1 MLFRGPLHFRLE
13 CFSVNSG
20 AGLSPSLLLRG
31 TQYSPAAASKPCSSQ
46 AHFEWSILLYRDTRL
61 EACLDFREHQFLFK

>member
-20 AGLSPSLLLRG
+20 AGLSPSLLLRA
-31 TQYSPAAASKPCSSQ
+31 TQHSAATASKTRSYQ
-46 AHFEWSILLYRDTRL
+46 AQLKESVLLYRDIRL